1 MLKRSVIALLLLV
14 LVFSVALIGEAKTT
28 VKVISWWDFTNS
40 EPLKQLKAKF
50 EELNPDLELEFI
62 QIGSGYADKVLV
74 MIAGG
79 ADLPDVMM
87 LAMDKVPVFASKNAI
102 MNLDGFINKDEEF
115 KKELNNL
122 YPVVKNSL
130 QYNGSFY
137 AMPRDVTSKVMF
149 INKKMFEEAG
159 VDIPDADWN
168 WDVFA
173 EIAKKLSRDT
183 DGDGNNDQWG
193 FYFPK
198 YMDGFTHWLMQN
210 RGGLLTRDSKS
221 LLGKPES
228 IEALKFLRGLIT
240 AGYVPSDTQAKQY
253 GSSSSAPFIA
263 GKVAMVEGG
272 LSTTVSLKNN
282 DVDYV
287 IRPLPRGEKQL
298 STAFVNAW
306 AIPRGAKNPEL
317 SWRVLKFFASKEA
330 QQIVLNT
337 GMGLPANKEVDVKNF
352 LADRPDNKYFIES
365 LEYSEPFPTHVHG
378 VDFYKLVQNELDLM
392 WLGKETVEE
401 AVKDVEEQADKVLSG
416 RW

>member
-50 EELNPDLELEFI
+50 EELNPDLELEFM

-210 RGGLLTRDSKS
+210 GGGLLTRDSKS

-287 IRPLPRGEKQL
+287 IRPLPRGKKQL